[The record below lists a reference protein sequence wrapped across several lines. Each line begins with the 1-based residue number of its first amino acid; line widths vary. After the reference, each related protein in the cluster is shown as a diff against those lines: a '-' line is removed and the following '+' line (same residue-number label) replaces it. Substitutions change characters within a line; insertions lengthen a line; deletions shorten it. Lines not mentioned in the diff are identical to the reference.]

1 MLRPQYINTVAYSS
15 LNRSIIYATMSN
27 TTVFVSGATGFISQH
42 ICQQLLAAGYTVI
55 GLVRSAAKGDDLSK
69 LLNSDKFSYEIVADI
84 VVPGAFDEAM
94 KKHPEITV
102 FLHTA
107 AVVAMNNENI
117 EEAVIKPSV
126 DGARNALEAI
136 LAHGPNV
143 ERVIL
148 TSSLVAGLNLMRV
161 NDLSFTMN
169 EESWNPVTL
178 EMALLNGMMGYSAAK
193 TFAERAA
200 WKFVEEKKPK
210 WSFTTIN
217 PVYVFGPQAFD
228 ASVSQNMNL
237 SAEVVNSIL
246 KSKPGEVVNDLH
258 TYFVDVRDV
267 AQYHVSAITKE
278 GAAGQRLISSKG
290 ESDTPAVMKIIF
302 DDFPSLKGK
311 IGDAPTESSELFKLS
326 VEKSWKLLGE
336 PKYSL
341 EESIHD
347 LVAQILK
354 VQNA

>member
-1 MLRPQYINTVAYSS
+1 
-15 LNRSIIYATMSN
+15 MSN

-84 VVPGAFDEAM
+84 VEPGAFDEAI

-107 AVVAMNNENI
+107 AVVAMASENF
-117 EEAVIKPSV
+117 EETVIRPSV

-148 TSSLVAGLNLMRV
+148 TSSVVANIDLMRAKDPSLTV
-161 NDLSFTMN
+161 T
-169 EESWNPVTL
+169 EESWNPITP
-178 EMALLNGMMGYSAAK
+178 EMALFNGMMAYSGAK

-228 ASVSQNMNL
+228 ENVSQNLNL
-237 SAEVVNSIL
+237 SAEVINKIL
-246 KSKPGEVVNDLH
+246 KSKPGEVVDELH
-258 TYFVDVRDV
+258 TYFADVRDV
-267 AQYHVSAITKE
+267 AQYHVNAITTE
-278 GAAGQRLISSKG
+278 ATAGQRLIASKG
-290 ESDTPAVMKIIF
+290 ESDTQAVMKIIF
-302 DDFPSLKGK
+302 DDFPTLKGK
-311 IGDAPTESSELFKLS
+311 IGDAPTDSDDVFKLS

-341 EESIHD
+341 EQSIHD
-347 LVAQILK
+347 LVGQILK